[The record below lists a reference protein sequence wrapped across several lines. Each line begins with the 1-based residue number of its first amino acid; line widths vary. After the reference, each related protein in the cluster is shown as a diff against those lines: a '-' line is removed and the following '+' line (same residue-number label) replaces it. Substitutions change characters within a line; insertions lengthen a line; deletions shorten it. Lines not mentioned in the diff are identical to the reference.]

1 MKLELKRKAKY
12 MANIVQLYWKNC
24 EKIVKHNFGV
34 QYE

>member
-12 MANIVQLYWKNC
+12 MSNIVQLYWKNC
-24 EKIVKHNFGV
+24 EKIVKHNFGI